1 MCPIEDD
8 CFDFRNYGTP
18 FYDDI
23 RQYVYIVIINLKQ
36 RDLHIIT
43 NKCMSCY
50 YKYIAQEEFIYH
62 NMKSVKLHV
71 NYKDMY
77 MLLQI
82 YYNKCTIIVSI
93 TIFSP
98 KWSTTCRW
106 IVWNS
111 VALHLCILLYW
122 YLIQNIKKKR
132 IMKSQKLSM
141 FWS

>member
-1 MCPIEDD
+1 MCPLEDD

-43 NKCMSCY
+43 SCY

-82 YYNKCTIIVSI
+82 YYNKCTIVVSI
-93 TIFSP
+93 TISYGQQPVNELFG
-98 KWSTTCRW
+98 TRW
-106 IVWNS
+106 
-111 VALHLCILLYW
+111 LYTFV
-122 YLIQNIKKKR
+122 Y
-132 IMKSQKLSM
+132 
-141 FWS
+141 FCTGT